1 MLKQVLRYTLRA
13 LLVLVAIIALY
24 AVTAMV
30 LSRIRV
36 PGEIVSHDEITA
48 YILSN
53 GVHTDIVLPVRNGK
67 RDWSHVLPFSHTTG
81 RDSTAEWVAFGW
93 GDKGFYLETPTWG
106 DLTARV
112 AFKAMFAL
120 GSSAMHVTYH
130 KGLKEGP
137 LCKRLRLSRGQY
149 ERLARYIEGSF
160 AKDAAGRMQVID
172 TQANYGPNDA
182 FYEGVGSYHLFHT
195 CNTWTNNALKACGQ
209 RACVWTP
216 MDSGI
221 LGLYEQHEGTY

>member
-1 MLKQVLRYTLRA
+1 MLKRAVRWMLRA
-13 LLVLVAIIALY
+13 VLALVAAIALY
-24 AVTAMV
+24 MVSAMV
-30 LSRIRV
+30 LSRISV
-36 PGEIVSHDEITA
+36 PAETVSDATVTA

-53 GVHTDIVLPVRNGK
+53 GVHTDIVVPVRTAEH
-67 RDWSHVLPFSHTTG
+67 DWSSVLPFEHTSG
-81 RDSTAEWVAFGW
+81 GDSTAAWVAFGW

-130 KGLKEGP
+130 KGMEEGP
-137 LCKRLRLSRGQY
+137 LCKRIRMSRAQYLRLV
-149 ERLARYIEGSF
+149 AYIERSF
-160 AKDAAGRMQVID
+160 AKDDTGRVQVIS
-172 TQANYGPNDA
+172 THANYGPHDA

-209 RACVWTP
+209 KACLWTP
-216 MDSGI
+216 TDEGI
-221 LGLYEQHEGTY
+221 LGMYE